1 MRDFRDAK
9 VMAQTLREGLK
20 QKSVFLTNSE
30 SLELVAKILGFHDWN
45 VLSARIQSGIQ
56 SEQQQA
62 ICTGFRMPAEPAIP
76 AGLPIPE
83 GTDLPVVFVRDI
95 VLFPIMVVP
104 LFVGREKTKRAVECA
119 MSGDKRILAV
129 TQKHAGDDNPGA
141 DDLFGVGVGASI
153 LDVMPLPDG
162 TMKLV
167 VRSLKRVRIAQ
178 FVEGQMLA
186 AKIAPFPETRRQG
199 ADETTLLRTVL
210 ERFQAYLNVN
220 FSSEPYSRLP
230 HIREPGVLAD
240 QIAPLMPVDIAKRQD
255 LLETGDAIARIEK
268 ILTLMKDGRQA
279 A

>member
-20 QKSVFLTNSE
+20 QKSLFLTNSE

-62 ICTGFRMPAEPAIP
+62 IYIEPAFP

-83 GTDLPVVFVRDI
+83 GTDLPVVCVRDI

-119 MSGDKRILAV
+119 MSRDKRILAV

-141 DDLFGVGVGASI
+141 DDLFGVGVSASI

-186 AKIAPFPETRRQG
+186 AKITPFPETRRQG

-210 ERFQAYLNVN
+210 ERFQAYLDVN